1 MSDGHHVHYLGL
13 AAHLDLLGG
22 DLVRL
27 EHDDDGV
34 AGGLED
40 AGDHTRVSGH
50 FAPAAQHLRG
60 GTLAPAAVGS

>member
-27 EHDDDGV
+27 EHDDDWV
-34 AGGLED
+34 PGGLED
-40 AGDHTRVSGH
+40 TGDDPGVTRDLT
-50 FAPAAQHLRG
+50 PTAQHLRA
-60 GTLAPAAVGS
+60 GTLVGSVAGP